1 MHVDPRG
8 QRRANVGAPPE
19 RAMKEERA
27 ARIEVFDEIEWRLN
41 AAKLA
46 EMEAICSLRVAG

>member
-1 MHVDPRG
+1 
-8 QRRANVGAPPE
+8 
-19 RAMKEERA
+19 MKEERA